1 MDYDSLYLLLPKEP
15 KKWQVSDVIIW
26 LQFIGLGQM
35 EDKFV
40 NCSIDGSILEEI
52 TENDLEEELG
62 INQKIIKKKLMN
74 WITTGLKEYSIYLC
88 QMKLNTIKKS
98 PNEEFTLLKNVN
110 ACQDKQCQSI
120 INQYDEL
127 HNSQNKMNN
136 QFENQLILQPLE
148 SQQNNFYCIKQVGA
162 KIGRH
167 SSNQILILEENISRF
182 HAEVTYQDSKFYI
195 KDIGSTT
202 GTYIKIQ
209 KRMNLFQDMLIELG
223 SNLFQVTQLEEVSNG
238 IQLGLLVLE
247 GPNSDEQIS
256 FHLNQ
261 DKNSVTFGRKTNADI
276 AFPEDH
282 HLSNLH
288 AKFYLV
294 DKNVTIEDHSST
306 NGTWLRLSLDGKPSS
321 IYPLTLE
328 DEMTVI
334 RIGTVNQYLCQL
346 DKLSINYNEYNFCTL
361 CHENERDAL
370 CLPCKHNSTC
380 FKCSKNLQLC
390 PICKM
395 KISQQIRIYKN

>member
-15 KKWQVSDVIIW
+15 KKWLVQDVVIW

-40 NCSIDGSILEEI
+40 SCSIDGSVLEEI
-52 TENDLEEELG
+52 TDDDLEEELG
-62 INQKIIKKKLMN
+62 VNQKIIKKKLMN
-74 WITTGLKEYSIYLC
+74 WITTGLKEYNTYLC
-88 QMKLNTIKKS
+88 QIKVSTIKKS
-98 PNEEFTLLKNVN
+98 TSEDFTLQKNLN
-110 ACQDKQCQSI
+110 SSQDKQCQSI
-120 INQYDEL
+120 INQFDEL
-127 HNSQNKMNN
+127 HHSQNKINN
-136 QFENQLILQPLE
+136 QIENQLILQPLE
-148 SQQNNFYCIKQVGA
+148 SQQNNFYCIKQTGA

-182 HAEVTYQDSKFYI
+182 HAEVIYQDSKFYI
-195 KDIGSTT
+195 RDIGSTT

-223 SNLFQVTQLEEVSNG
+223 SNLFQVIQLEQISNG
-238 IQLGLLVLE
+238 IQFGLLVLE
-247 GPNSDEQIS
+247 GPNSEEQIT
-256 FHLNQ
+256 FHLDQ
-261 DKNSVTFGRKTNADI
+261 DKTSVTLGRKTNTDI

-294 DKNVTIEDHSST
+294 DKNVIIEDHSST
-306 NGTWLRLSLDGKPSS
+306 NGTWLRISPDGQPSS
-321 IYPLTLE
+321 IYPITQN
-328 DEMTVI
+328 DEITII

-346 DKLSINYNEYNFCTL
+346 DKFSINFNEYNFCTQCL
-361 CHENERDAL
+361 ENERDAL
-370 CLPCKHNSTC
+370 FLPCKHNSTC